1 MKIISAINSDHS
13 TIEIIHLINIV
24 DRTNNHFTSLNN
36 NRLDFKELVY
46 KAFLNNYI
54 FYCNS
59 INNICIIIF
68 KYFNLTIKNSIY

>member
-1 MKIISAINSDHS
+1 MKITSTNNSDHS
-13 TIEIIHLINIV
+13 TIEMINLIKIV
-24 DRTNNHFTSLNN
+24 NRTNNPFTSLNN
-36 NRLDFKELVY
+36 NRLYFKELVY